1 MTRALR
7 GHHPTVEVSINR
19 SIQVW
24 ATDLRSLYENAK
36 DRFGDV
42 SWVDSMGGDKIW
54 GHKAVVYARA
64 PKAFNERYLTS
75 SEPSG
80 SLSFIR
86 STYDNQEL
94 RFDSD
99 QSPFQKTTAPYDPQ
113 HRESGGSSTP
123 PANIEDLT
131 YLIAADRSRRL
142 VHGDTPEL
150 LRGQLEWMYTGEG
163 LGSSVDWFNAEDE
176 PGVLNI
182 SEDHPAAIERPERIP
197 QNLEQLGQDLTYMWR
212 SKLYAD
218 VAIHLTG
225 QVIDINDTVES
236 DSSVNSLSTGVVF
249 TAHRFILA
257 SRSPYFASVLL
268 NPSSFQPHTSDIHLP
283 TPPFTT
289 AALHFCLGYIYA
301 GHLAFSNRTFDL
313 STALDIHRAASY
325 LQIDAL
331 LVEIEAKIVHD
342 FCHGLDWNVCHCKTC
357 SVRVGRVWRFAG
369 SLDVGAMALEQ
380 SARRY
385 LVSSWDTS
393 WAKDVGLASASQQEN
408 LVCDVVDSIQP
419 TTVIATLK
427 SVLLFR
433 SRLESL
439 ARVNSR
445 SSIEWVAKLRSM
457 VDKIDKRVS
466 EVSTRALPQVIVSEG
481 FLRTIEAQSFD
492 RDLLAAF
499 MERVVLHTS
508 SAEEYIE
515 APRVYQALVTALR
528 NLHTGNYPELSS
540 NSNLVVEGFRQTLLR
555 LIRKRWMQIS
565 SQGGFDD
572 LDVSCLREICE
583 EINVPVSDVIRS
595 PEVRRCPRT
604 SGFLKSP
611 KRQDQHEQRVS
622 NASYTSSSTRSVVN
636 TSLRELHSVA
646 SSDPPSPPGLR
657 RLRLRSTA
665 SSRSVSD
672 KLSSR
677 VTTETVPSSGVQRS
691 HFSNGHDAGVE
702 SQRYDLRLNP
712 VNFSSTLTSSPTI
725 PSETLAY
732 SNPSASSRRGSVPT
746 RDTPHAVGGAM
757 TPPNL
762 DSATQTRSSTT
773 SSSISKQSS
782 VQHTRSNDQ
791 PRVRRPPRSRHKE
804 PNLAVTTF
812 MSAQDDTSPLRQG
825 ARPPIS
831 PSRSMMEK
839 ASLRSHV
846 SNSRQTQE
854 HSARLGRQEGID
866 SSIPANRSDIS
877 AAEYRQ
883 ESTVKTCGIGRSS
896 LLDGKIL
903 RLPAP
908 SNPPGRS
915 QMTLSKGSVFRNT
928 PSDPESHRRRTE
940 KDVAPLEKDIHSGPC
955 VLLRVGI
962 PCIVLLAHRKVR
974 FKAHIRFIGC
984 VDGSRGPWVGVE
996 IDDSARLGVVALLDG
1011 TKDSVRYCRLKR
1023 SIVSSE
1029 SKPDDIGCRS
1039 GSNPPQWSAASK
1051 ANLTLSAD
1059 GDSYGTSQTIPAP
1072 RPQAMSADVLFVRP
1086 AQVVF
1091 VIGGE

>member
-7 GHHPTVEVSINR
+7 GHHPTVEC
-19 SIQVW
+19 
-24 ATDLRSLYENAK
+24 TDK
-36 DRFGDV
+36 D
-42 SWVDSMGGDKIW
+42 S
-54 GHKAVVYARA
+54 AVVYARA

-583 EINVPVSDVIRS
+583 
-595 PEVRRCPRT
+595 
-604 SGFLKSP
+604 
-611 KRQDQHEQRVS
+611 
-622 NASYTSSSTRSVVN
+622 
-636 TSLRELHSVA
+636 
-646 SSDPPSPPGLR
+646 
-657 RLRLRSTA
+657 
-665 SSRSVSD
+665 
-672 KLSSR
+672 
-677 VTTETVPSSGVQRS
+677 GVQRS